1 MSINSNINLNTQVL
15 DNNLSETQEQTIE
28 NIKKLQNIELDL
40 YKSLETNLN
49 NNILT
54 EQEKENM
61 INKIN
66 EVSIIRINLF
76 NSLISTYSFYENN
89 VLTSQTVLN
98 NQITA
103 LKLADDELKF
113 LKIRM
118 NEILG
123 ENKKNRRLIQINTY
137 YGKQYDAY
145 ASVMKYILLF
155 CIPILIL
162 SILANKKIIPEN
174 IYNGL
179 VIFILVISFIIIIF
193 KLWDISLRDNMNF
206 DEYNWRFTPPK
217 TTNSTVSRTDTTSS
231 TRTTN
236 EEPCVGSLC
245 CSSSQTYNETL
256 NLCVPIPISTTTNNA
271 DLVGDSDTPYKSKQL
286 TLSSEYN

>member
-1 MSINSNINLNTQVL
+1 MSINSNINLN
-15 DNNLSETQEQTIE
+15 NNLSETEEQTIE

-49 NNILT
+49 NNVLT

-61 INKIN
+61 VNKIN

-103 LKLADDELKF
+103 LKLADDQLKY

-123 ENKKNRRLIQINTY
+123 ENKTNRRLIQINTY

-179 VIFILVISFIIIIF
+179 VIFIF
-193 KLWDISLRDNMNF
+193 
-206 DEYNWRFTPPK
+206 YNY
-217 TTNSTVSRTDTTSS
+217 
-231 TRTTN
+231 
-236 EEPCVGSLC
+236 L
-245 CSSSQTYNETL
+245 
-256 NLCVPIPISTTTNNA
+256 
-271 DLVGDSDTPYKSKQL
+271 
-286 TLSSEYN
+286 

>member
-217 TTNSTVSRTDTTSS
+217 TTNSKVSRTDTTSS

-256 NLCVPIPISTTTNNA
+256 NLCVPMPISTTTNNA

>member
-1 MSINSNINLNTQVL
+1 MSINSNINLKTQNL
-15 DNNLSETQEQTIE
+15 NNNLSETEEQTIE
-28 NIKKLQNIELDL
+28 NIKNLQNIELDL
-40 YKSLETNLN
+40 YNSLEINLN
-49 NNILT
+49 NNVLT
-54 EQEKENM
+54 EQEKEN
-61 INKIN
+61 IIKKIN
-66 EVSIIRINLF
+66 DISIIRINLF

-103 LKLADDELKF
+103 LKLADDQLKY

-145 ASVMKYILLF
+145 AQVMKYILLF

-162 SILANKKIIPEN
+162 SILVNKKIITEN
-174 IYNGL
+174 IYNSS

-217 TTNSTVSRTDTTSS
+217 TANSKVSTTDTTSS
-231 TRTTN
+231 TIN
-236 EEPCVGSLC
+236 EEQEPCVGSLC
-245 CSSSQTYNETL
+245 CSSSQIYNDTL
-256 NLCVPIPISTTTNNA
+256 NLCLPMPISTTTNNA
-271 DLVGDSDTPYKSKQL
+271 DLVSNSDTLYKSKQL
-286 TLSSEYN
+286 TLSSDYN

>member
-1 MSINSNINLNTQVL
+1 MSINSNINLN
-15 DNNLSETQEQTIE
+15 NNLSETEEQTIE

-49 NNILT
+49 NNVLT

-61 INKIN
+61 VNKIN

-103 LKLADDELKF
+103 LKLADDQLKY

-123 ENKKNRRLIQINTY
+123 ENKTNRRLIQINTY

-179 VIFILVISFIIIIF
+179 VIFILVISFIIIIY

-206 DEYNWRFTPPK
+206 DEYNWRFTPP
-217 TTNSTVSRTDTTSS
+217 TDTNSTTSRIDTTTSS
-231 TRTTN
+231 STTN
-236 EEPCVGSLC
+236 EEVEPCVGSLC
-245 CSSSQTYNETL
+245 CSSSQIYNETL
-256 NLCVPIPISTTTNNA
+256 NLCIPMPVSTTTNNA
-271 DLVGDSDTPYKSKQL
+271 DLVSNSDISYRSKQL
-286 TLSSEYN
+286 TLSSDYN